1 MRVRRET
8 SESNGVHARVISSG
22 GCFAC
27 CVRSSERLTRRGV
40 DGTHNPEFT
49 TCEFYEAHADM
60 YKLLDTTEE
69 LLRGIVRE
77 VTGKEQVTIT
87 RNGVEEVIDF
97 SKPFRRISIV
107 PGLEE
112 ALGAKLPDVNSFGA
126 SPRRRHACLLLT
138 PRRQT
143 QCRVCWRS
151 SAPPS

>member
-1 MRVRRET
+1 M
-8 SESNGVHARVISSG
+8 
-22 GCFAC
+22 
-27 CVRSSERLTRRGV
+27 

-126 SPRRRHACLLLT
+126 SPWPP
-138 PRRQT
+138 PRLGSHILR
-143 QCRVCWRS
+143 
-151 SAPPS
+151 